1 MAGRLI
7 AVVGGQYGSEGKGAV
22 AGYLSATSEAPFM
35 GIRVAGPNAGHTVY
49 GKGPNGE
56 ESYAWRLR

>member
-35 GIRVAGPNAGHTVY
+35 AKAQTARSHTHGDFAQY
-49 GKGPNGE
+49 Q
-56 ESYAWRLR
+56 STQ

>member
-22 AGYLSATSEAPFM
+22 AGYLSSTSEAPFM
-35 GIRVAGPNAGHTVY
+35 GIRVAGPNAGHTVKILP
-49 GKGPNGE
+49 GAE
-56 ESYAWRLR
+56 